1 MSNSSE
7 KRRDYRL
14 GREAVRR
21 LGKVQVSDDEI

>member
-1 MSNSSE
+1 MSNSLV

-21 LGKVQVSDDEI
+21 LGNGPSE